1 MHIMQQ
7 QQPVSLT
14 LNSPTAAAAKKG
26 KTRVLSELRY
36 AGPTLSPSPSTEAET
51 LTGATESLWTVAASP
66 ASD

>member
-1 MHIMQQ
+1 VHIMQ

-14 LNSPTAAAAKKG
+14 LNSPTAAAKKG